1 MKEQFAIDKNVL
13 KQLQIINSL
22 EVRTDLT
29 VQSLYARAVLAYSSY
44 YFKEQYLRKQIDLA
58 LENRDKEQFHILSSE
73 LSSHIERHKYGKTI
87 SENGY
92 NLFLTFH

>member
-1 MKEQFAIDKNVL
+1 MKEPFAIDKNVL
-13 KQLQIINSL
+13 KQLHIINSL

-29 VQSLYARAVLAYSSY
+29 VQSLYARAVLTYSSY
-44 YFKEQYLRKQIDLA
+44 YFKEQYLRKQIDQS
-58 LENRDKEQFHILSSE
+58 LECRDKETFYILTSE
-73 LSSHIERHKYGKTI
+73 LSSHIESHKNGKTI